1 MGPVRRHPLRGPLLR
16 RDPGR
21 SAQLSGTAVLEA
33 GPGSDGS
40 AARITAD
47 GEANVSIPFVAKK
60 VESLVVENLQELMES
75 EREFTLQWIAEH
87 P

>member
-1 MGPVRRHPLRGPLLR
+1 MTITPREGNG
-16 RDPGR
+16 G
-21 SAQLSGTAVLEA
+21 
-33 GPGSDGS
+33 
-40 AARITAD
+40 AAA
-47 GEANVSIPFVAKK
+47 GEASVSIPFVAKK